1 MRETRDATL
10 AVPNLILP
18 SLQMTIRA
26 GALPPRGRLALHR
39 RRRPPV
45 ADRIVHMDVVETLGA
60 ASVAPA
66 HHDHP
71 AVHHAHVGSA
81 ARRRRPAH

>member
-26 GALPPRGRLALHR
+26 GALPPRR
-39 RRRPPV
+39 RQ
-45 ADRIVHMDVVETLGA
+45 
-60 ASVAPA
+60 
-66 HHDHP
+66 
-71 AVHHAHVGSA
+71 GSGF
-81 ARRRRPAH
+81 